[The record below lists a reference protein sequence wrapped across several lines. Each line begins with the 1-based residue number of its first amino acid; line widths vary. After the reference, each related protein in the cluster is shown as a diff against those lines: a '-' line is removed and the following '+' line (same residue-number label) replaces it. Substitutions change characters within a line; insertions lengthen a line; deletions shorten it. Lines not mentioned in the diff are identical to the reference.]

1 VKISLVVNPSSADAV
16 EELRQGVAALRE
28 GGHLVK
34 PRLTFERRDARR
46 FAAEDARDGM
56 DLLIA
61 GGGDGTVSEVAAGL
75 LDYLTEAGGSDRR
88 APRLGIVP
96 LGTGNDFACAQ
107 GIPETPSDALATAVI
122 SPGRPVDIGLVNG
135 RAFVNVSTGG
145 FGAEATED
153 TGEAAKRVL
162 GPLAYVVT
170 GVQKFATLDPTEAR
184 FTADD
189 GEVLYE
195 GCFLLFAVG
204 NSRRTGGGNWLTPRA
219 ELDDGLL
226 DICIVRDIPR
236 IELLAL
242 APALRTGAH
251 VSDPAVIYRQ
261 VRTLRVDAECELS
274 VNADGEPL
282 DGCSFVYE
290 LSPYR
295 LEMALPE

>member
-1 VKISLVVNPSSADAV
+1 MVNPSDAGAV
-16 EELRQGVAALRE
+16 EELQAGVSALRDA
-28 GGHLVK
+28 GHLVK

-46 FAAEDARDGM
+46 FAAEDAREGVE
-56 DLLIA
+56 LLVA
-61 GGGDGTVSEVAAGL
+61 GGGDGTLSEVVAGL
-75 LDYLTEAGGSDRR
+75 LDYLTEAGGTDRK

-107 GIPETPSDALATAVI
+107 GIPENPSDALATAVL

-135 RAFVNVSTGG
+135 RAFLNVSTGG

-153 TGEAAKRVL
+153 TAEAAKRVL

-170 GVQKFATLDPTEAR
+170 GVQKFARLDPTEAR
-184 FTADD
+184 FTTDE
-189 GEVLYE
+189 GETLHE

-219 ELDDGLL
+219 ELDDVLL
-226 DICIVRDIPR
+226 DVCIVKDIPR
-236 IELLAL
+236 MELLSL

-282 DGCSFVYE
+282 DGSRFVYE